1 MTFRNNIFSFK
12 RSWIT
17 TSLPLTFS
25 DLPMVLPTQTDT
37 HIQNKQSKKNSI
49 SFLFV
54 DINKISPMNR
64 IEQMKM
70 AISYK
75 DEAAKSA
82 QRHNDKKVEWV
93 KVFELAH
100 T

>member
-1 MTFRNNIFSFK
+1 
-12 RSWIT
+12 
-17 TSLPLTFS
+17 
-25 DLPMVLPTQTDT
+25 
-37 HIQNKQSKKNSI
+37 
-49 SFLFV
+49 
-54 DINKISPMNR
+54 MNR

-75 DEAAKSA
+75 DETAKSA

-100 T
+100 ST

>member
-1 MTFRNNIFSFK
+1 
-12 RSWIT
+12 
-17 TSLPLTFS
+17 
-25 DLPMVLPTQTDT
+25 
-37 HIQNKQSKKNSI
+37 
-49 SFLFV
+49 
-54 DINKISPMNR
+54 MNR

-75 DEAAKSA
+75 DETAKRA

-100 T
+100 ST

>member
-1 MTFRNNIFSFK
+1 M
-12 RSWIT
+12 T

-25 DLPMVLPTQTDT
+25 DLPSPADTDRHTHTQA
-37 HIQNKQSKKNSI
+37 KQKNSI

-75 DEAAKSA
+75 DETAKSA

-100 T
+100 ST

>member
-1 MTFRNNIFSFK
+1 MMSREMPKNRKI
-12 RSWIT
+12 
-17 TSLPLTFS
+17 
-25 DLPMVLPTQTDT
+25 MVVSEDT
-37 HIQNKQSKKNSI
+37 HTDKKNSI

-75 DEAAKSA
+75 DETAKSA
-82 QRHNDKKVEWV
+82 QRHNVKKVEWV

-100 T
+100 ST